1 LTVFVAYGSQTWTP
15 SEGGEAAML
24 GHEFL
29 RGNAE
34 ISWDDGTEFV
44 ATTRVRRPVVVV
56 STHAVVLL
64 PITLAPLLPSLVGAN
79 EGEISPPE
87 GNESDTTTGFCTFH
101 NSP

>member
-1 LTVFVAYGSQTWTP
+1 MAVKPMMSR
-15 SEGGEAAML
+15 
-24 GHEFL
+24 HEF
-29 RGNAE
+29 RWNAE

-44 ATTRVRRPVVVV
+44 ATTRVRRPVVVR
-56 STHAVVLL
+56 SHAVVLL
-64 PITLAPLLPSLVGAN
+64 LITLAPLLPSLVGAN

>member
-1 LTVFVAYGSQTWTP
+1 
-15 SEGGEAAML
+15 ML
-24 GHEFL
+24 GHEF

-44 ATTRVRRPVVVV
+44 ATTRVRRPVVVPHR
-56 STHAVVLL
+56 SHAVVLL
-64 PITLAPLLPSLVGAN
+64 PIALAPLLPSFVGAN

>member
-1 LTVFVAYGSQTWTP
+1 
-15 SEGGEAAML
+15 ML
-24 GHEFL
+24 GHEF

-44 ATTRVRRPVVVV
+44 ATTRVRRPVVVPHR
-56 STHAVVLL
+56 SHAVVLL
-64 PITLAPLLPSLVGAN
+64 PIALAPLLPSFVGTN